1 MGRRRWPVVRTRE
14 QLGLTEEQ
22 ATTPIHVDGELWTL
36 LEAARYLHDAR
47 RGDDP
52 NRRKALGL
60 AAELA
65 RLRREARDVGDT
77 ELVGAAD
84 ALEKSAREV
93 WSAAA

>member
-1 MGRRRWPVVRTRE
+1 MAQTKE

-22 ATTPIHVDGELWTL
+22 ATTPIHVNGELWTL
-36 LEAARYLHDAR
+36 LEAARYLRDAR
-47 RGDDP
+47 RDDDP
-52 NRRKALGL
+52 NRKKALGL

-65 RLRREARDVGDT
+65 RLRRESQEMGDT

-93 WSAAA
+93 WTVDG

>member
-1 MGRRRWPVVRTRE
+1 VARTRN

-22 ATTPIHVDGELWTL
+22 AQTPIHVNGELWTL

-47 RGDDP
+47 RDDDP
-52 NRRKALGL
+52 NRKKALGL

-65 RLRREARDVGDT
+65 RLRRESQDMGDT

-84 ALEKSAREV
+84 ALEKSAREI
-93 WSAAA
+93 WTADA

>member
-1 MGRRRWPVVRTRE
+1 VVQTRE
-14 QLGLTEEQ
+14 ELGLTEVQ
-22 ATTPIHVDGELWTL
+22 AQTPIHVNGEPWTL

-47 RGDDP
+47 RDDDP
-52 NRRKALGL
+52 NRRKTLGL

-65 RLRREARDVGDT
+65 RLRREARDIGDM

-93 WSAAA
+93 WAKET

>member
-1 MGRRRWPVVRTRE
+1 M
-14 QLGLTEEQ
+14 
-22 ATTPIHVDGELWTL
+22 WTI
-36 LEAARYLHDAR
+36 LEVARYLHNAR
-47 RGDDP
+47 RDDDP

-65 RLRREARDVGDT
+65 RLRREARDVGDS

-93 WSAAA
+93 WAKEA

>member
-1 MGRRRWPVVRTRE
+1 VDRTKE
-14 QLGLTEEQ
+14 ELGLTVEQ
-22 ATTPIHVDGELWTL
+22 ARTPIHVNGELWTL

-47 RGDDP
+47 RDGNP
-52 NRRKALGL
+52 NRKKALGL

-65 RLRREARDVGDT
+65 RLRRESQKIGDT

-93 WSAAA
+93 WTADV

>member
-1 MGRRRWPVVRTRE
+1 VVRTRE

-22 ATTPIHVDGELWTL
+22 AQTPIHTDGELWTL
-36 LEAARYLHDAR
+36 LEVARYLHNAR

-52 NRRKALGL
+52 NRRKALAL

-84 ALEKSAREV
+84 ALETSAREI
-93 WSAAA
+93 WTGET

>member
-1 MGRRRWPVVRTRE
+1 MAQTKE
-14 QLGLTEEQ
+14 DLGLTEEQ
-22 ATTPIHVDGELWTL
+22 ATTPIHVNGELWTL

-47 RGDDP
+47 RDDNP
-52 NRRKALGL
+52 NRKKALEL

-65 RLRREARDVGDT
+65 RLRQESQDMGDT

-93 WSAAA
+93 WTAGS